1 MVNPFVKDFA
11 VHNVGLS
18 KWQPALILSICSGI
32 DIISRPLGGYICS
45 SKFIREKLGTF
56 ETFTI
61 SVIGLGLVNLFA
73 PFYVFNFASFA
84 VYGVLFGLCFGYVL
98 TVFWSGG
105 KVYGP
110 DLKVY
115 ISIPY
120 SFRKT
125 TVYFP
130 ALIYGTAAW
139 VLFPGYVGD
148 F

>member
-84 VYGVLFGLCFGYVL
+84 VYGVLFGLCFGYVKIYNQASL
-98 TVFWSGG
+98 ERPRPGRPRRSC
-105 KVYGP
+105 P
-110 DLKVY
+110 R
-115 ISIPY
+115 ISQ
-120 SFRKT
+120 
-125 TVYFP
+125 
-130 ALIYGTAAW
+130 
-139 VLFPGYVGD
+139 
-148 F
+148 

>member
-84 VYGVLFGLCFGYVL
+84 VYGVLFGLCFGYVI
-98 TVFWSGG
+98 VAI
-105 KVYGP
+105 
-110 DLKVY
+110 Y
-115 ISIPY
+115 ILGQSTLCGSTEPQNQNGQLE
-120 SFRKT
+120 
-125 TVYFP
+125 P
-130 ALIYGTAAW
+130 
-139 VLFPGYVGD
+139 
-148 F
+148 

>member
-84 VYGVLFGLCFGYVL
+84 VYGVLFGLCFGYV
-98 TVFWSGG
+98 
-105 KVYGP
+105 K
-110 DLKVY
+110 
-115 ISIPY
+115 
-120 SFRKT
+120 
-125 TVYFP
+125 
-130 ALIYGTAAW
+130 IYNQASQECPRTRLPRGHCPRTSQ
-139 VLFPGYVGD
+139 
-148 F
+148 

>member
-1 MVNPFVKDFA
+1 MGHRLWAIHHLVQRSFWRAVILNNVFRNPNFLLYSTSIALVISGKFMVNPFVKDFA

-73 PFYVFNFASFA
+73 PFFNR
-84 VYGVLFGLCFGYVL
+84 LQM
-98 TVFWSGG
+98 
-105 KVYGP
+105 
-110 DLKVY
+110 
-115 ISIPY
+115 
-120 SFRKT
+120 
-125 TVYFP
+125 
-130 ALIYGTAAW
+130 
-139 VLFPGYVGD
+139 
-148 F
+148 